1 MEESEDEDQTS
12 TSMMMMMD
20 NDGDE
25 GMGGNGSSTNH
36 HQPYASGSS
45 LASEGRKR
53 KNQTVESTCNL
64 VSER

>member
-1 MEESEDEDQTS
+1 
-12 TSMMMMMD
+12 MMMMMD